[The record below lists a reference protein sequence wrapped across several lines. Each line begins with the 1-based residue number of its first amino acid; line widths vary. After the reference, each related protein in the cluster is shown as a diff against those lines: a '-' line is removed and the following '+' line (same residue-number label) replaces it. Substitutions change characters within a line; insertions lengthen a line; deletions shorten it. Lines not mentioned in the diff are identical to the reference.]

1 MKSDILIKN
10 ASIIDGTGQPAYRGD
25 LAISGGRIAAVL
37 PSINDGAQQIIQ
49 ADGLVLAPG
58 FIDIHSHIDRLIF
71 KNPFAQSML
80 FQGVTSAVSGNCGIG
95 AFPVNPLQKET
106 LVAYLRMHS
115 FFFLPDGISWTD
127 FSGYSDRLEKSGIAV
142 NVVPLVPH
150 GALRIAVMGMENR
163 DPKPDELK
171 RMQELLHVNLE
182 QGAWGMSTGL
192 IYPPGSFSKTAEL
205 IALAKVLARY
215 NALYASHVR
224 EEDTNLF
231 SGLEEAVRIGKESG
245 ARVEV
250 SHLKSMGQKNWGLSR
265 NILDALEEARKGGVD
280 IYGDQYPYDATST
293 ILAAV
298 IPRWVHE
305 GGQEE
310 MLKRLSSDK
319 LKQKIK
325 NEIEQM
331 IDFRGGPKRIVISYL
346 STDRNKG
353 LIGKDIGTIADS
365 WKISPTEAFIRVILE
380 EKAAVE
386 AVYFALSEADVETIA
401 ADENVVVCT
410 DGDALNAEE
419 DAALSPHPR
428 SYGTFPRVLG
438 LYVRK
443 NGILSLPAAIHKMTG
458 LPASR
463 LGFDDRGLLKA
474 GFAADL
480 VLFDAGKIEDM
491 ATFDNP
497 HKYSVGISHL
507 FVNGRPVISER
518 RITGNA
524 PGKVLKHARA

>member
-1 MKSDILIKN
+1 LKSDILIKN
-10 ASIIDGTGQPAYRGD
+10 ATIIDGTGQPAYRSD

-37 PSINDGAQQIIQ
+37 PFINDGAQQIIQ

-71 KNPFAQSML
+71 KNPFAQSMI
-80 FQGVTSAVSGNCGIG
+80 FQGITSAVCGNCGIG
-95 AFPVNPLQKET
+95 AFPVNPPRKET
-106 LVAYLRMHS
+106 LAEYLRMHS
-115 FFFLPDGISWTD
+115 FAFLPDGISWTD
-127 FSGYSDRLEKSGIAV
+127 FSGYSDRLEESGIAV
-142 NVVPLVPH
+142 NLVPLVPH

-163 DPKPDELK
+163 EPWADELR

-192 IYPPGSFSKTAEL
+192 IYSPGSFSRTEEL
-205 IALAKVLARY
+205 VALAEVLSRN

-245 ARVEV
+245 ARVQV
-250 SHLKSMGQKNWGLSR
+250 SHLKSIGQKNWGLSR
-265 NILDALEEARKGGVD
+265 KILDALEEARKGGAD

-293 ILAAV
+293 ILAAL
-298 IPRWVHE
+298 IPRWAHE

-319 LKQKIK
+319 LRHRIN
-325 NEIEQM
+325 NETEQA
-331 IDFRGGPKRIVISYL
+331 IHFRGGPTRIVISYL

-353 LIGKDIGTIADS
+353 LIGKDIGAIADV
-365 WKISPTEAFIRVILE
+365 WKTSPADAVIRVILE

-401 ADENVVVCT
+401 ADENVAVCT

-419 DAALSPHPR
+419 DAVLSPHPR
-428 SYGTFPRVLG
+428 SYGAFPRVLD

-443 NGILSLPAAIHKMTG
+443 KGVLSLPAAIHKMTG
-458 LPASR
+458 LPAAR
-463 LGFDDRGLLKA
+463 VGFTDRGLLKP

-480 VLFDAGKIEDM
+480 ILFDAGKIADV

-507 FVNGRPVISER
+507 FVNGRHVISEGR
-518 RITGNA
+518 LTGNA